1 MYTTEGLELLLHIY
15 SSLFCML
22 DTRQTF
28 KKEDFCFKE
37 FAIEKQWQ
45 KLTEGR
51 GDIIESLHTVS
62 WTRQKQF

>member
-1 MYTTEGLELLLHIY
+1 
-15 SSLFCML
+15 ML

-28 KKEDFCFKE
+28 RKEDFCFKE

-51 GDIIESLHTVS
+51 GKIIESLHTVS
-62 WTRQKQF
+62 WTWQEQFKA